1 MIINPKLFENFNHLI
16 FINLLY
22 NKCISDKFGCDDCT
36 DVIDHEELNRELSAC
51 YFNCFVDNE
60 CGKNLNS
67 SVEFQCEY
75 SEGLFEITE
84 ELNLK
89 AQQCK
94 ITELKFPTKSSATSE
109 KFSGSKDEKQNVTM
123 LDFNR
128 KISIDKIPREIYE
141 EFPSL
146 RQLKISN
153 MRLGVLQN
161 IFFPTDFLNIE
172 YLDLSRN
179 EIKHIEEN
187 TFENLVNLTWLNL

>member
-94 ITELKFPTKSSATSE
+94 ITELNFQQNRVQQVKSSADRKMKSRTSRCSTLTE
-109 KFSGSKDEKQNVTM
+109 KFQ
-123 LDFNR
+123 
-128 KISIDKIPREIYE
+128 SIKSHGKFMKSFHR
-141 EFPSL
+141 
-146 RQLKISN
+146 
-153 MRLGVLQN
+153 
-161 IFFPTDFLNIE
+161 
-172 YLDLSRN
+172 
-179 EIKHIEEN
+179 
-187 TFENLVNLTWLNL
+187 